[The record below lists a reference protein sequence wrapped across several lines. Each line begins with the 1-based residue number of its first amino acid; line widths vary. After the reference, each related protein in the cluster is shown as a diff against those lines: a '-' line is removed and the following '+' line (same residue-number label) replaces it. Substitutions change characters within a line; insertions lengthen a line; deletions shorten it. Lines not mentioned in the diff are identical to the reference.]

1 MLVMAGPEAGRECA
15 SLGASRESVM
25 VFAGRLQLAAHFDL
39 EPYKAPLLFL
49 SVAGIAVPLFRRLR
63 ISPVLGFIIAGMAIG
78 PHVMGR
84 LDALVPFNLPVMA
97 NTENV
102 EAIASFGV
110 VFLMFNIG
118 LELSLERLVLLRK
131 FVFGLGALQVGVC
144 GLALYLIA
152 RGFGLAQ
159 PAAIVLG
166 AALALSS
173 TAIVVPTLA
182 ESRRLNTLTGR
193 ATFSVLLFQDLL
205 VAPLLFMVSMLSD
218 KADQAHPILAFAP
231 ALLAV
236 AAIVGAGRLL
246 LRPMFQLVAAAKSTE
261 LFMAACLLVV
271 IATAVAAAYAGLS
284 MALGAF
290 IAGLLLAET
299 EFRRAIEIA
308 IDPFKGLLLGLFFV
322 SIGASL
328 DPLEVAR
335 HPGATIGVAVL
346 LTLVKAPIT
355 ALLARSFGLT
365 WRKAREVGL
374 LIGPGGEFAFVII
387 SSAVAGKILAADFAD
402 EILIGVTLSMVLI
415 PLFAAAAARAGKVAA
430 AAPSGPE
437 PTELA
442 PASRVIIVGYGRVG
456 QIVGALMRVHKV
468 DYLCVDGDAGIAA
481 QARSR
486 GEPVYWGDATGK
498 DFLDRCGLA
507 NARALVVTMH
517 TPSAVDA
524 VVRQARASRADLT
537 IVARARDAA
546 HARALYRLGATDAV
560 PETMEASLQLSE
572 AALVDIGVPMGL
584 VIASIHEQRDIYRK
598 TLIADESQAEP
609 PRPFKARRQKRL
621 PK

>member
-1 MLVMAGPEAGRECA
+1 
-15 SLGASRESVM
+15 M
-25 VFAGRLQLAAHFDL
+25 VFTGRLQLAAHFDL

-63 ISPVLGFIIAGMAIG
+63 VSPVLGFIIAGMAIG

-84 LDALVPFNLPVMA
+84 LDALVPFDLPVMA

-152 RGFGLAQ
+152 RGFGLTQ

-193 ATFSVLLFQDLL
+193 AIFSVLLFQDLL

-218 KADQAHPILAFAP
+218 KAEHAHPILAFAP

-271 IATAVAAAYAGLS
+271 IGTAVAAAYAGLS

-355 ALLARSFGLT
+355 ALLARGFGLN

-415 PLFAAAAARAGKVAA
+415 PLFAAAAARAGKVLA
-430 AAPSGPE
+430 AAPTGPG

-456 QIVGALMRVHKV
+456 QIVGELMRVHKV

-486 GEPVYWGDATGK
+486 GEPVYWGDATSK

-546 HARALYRLGATDAV
+546 HARSLYKLGATDAV

-598 TLIADESQAEP
+598 TLIADESQAET
-609 PRPFKARRQKRL
+609 PRPFKARRQKRS